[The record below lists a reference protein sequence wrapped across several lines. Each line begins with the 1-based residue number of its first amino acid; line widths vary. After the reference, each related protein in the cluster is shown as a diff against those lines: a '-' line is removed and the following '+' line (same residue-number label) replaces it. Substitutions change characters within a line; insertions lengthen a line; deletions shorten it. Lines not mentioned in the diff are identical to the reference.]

1 MDPTVSASSI
11 DVAPAV
17 GDLRSLSL
25 GKSHQLRAR
34 FRARRNRVASAMSR
48 GSRSSPASS
57 AADGEPLSNVSA
69 VDLESPRAATG
80 GRRRGPGR
88 PPVNGATRPP
98 SGAAAA
104 TATAAAVDIPRLL
117 VNGRDLSSVI
127 ADASGVVPGYFFRGA
142 APRLQDGTSAL
153 AGIATFVDLRTEE
166 ERTEERRE
174 AVAVLEGA
182 ETAAGGGC
190 GGGPAPV
197 STTGEEAVVPYL
209 PRRLGKPLPA
219 SVYLDMRSARG
230 RRRKQ
235 KVLATVAAACAADD
249 AQSRGG
255 RSAEALA
262 ANAAAAS
269 VQPSTDRTGG
279 ANVLPADA
287 AVAAGAVDADAD
299 ATAAAAAAVEQHR
312 LGSTGGAFSANT
324 GGSSSSSG
332 VSTDTELSSAGA
344 VDSTGVPAVSSA
356 VWVAVPLMASWKIG
370 RALVRPFGR
379 RDKVS
384 CMARAAVKMSGGR
397 ERIVSEMDG
406 RGLLGLNK
414 ILVDDGGE
422 GVAAALRVVLAAHL
436 PILVFCT
443 AGKDRTG
450 LISALLLAV
459 AGVDDAAIAADYARS
474 EETYLGGGP
483 EQAWY
488 AERLGLVG
496 LGLEEWM
503 ASPASVMAGTFA
515 YIRERHGSVPE
526 YLSAIGFGLSEQHA
540 LRDKLR
546 Q

>member
-1 MDPTVSASSI
+1 
-11 DVAPAV
+11 
-17 GDLRSLSL
+17 
-25 GKSHQLRAR
+25 
-34 FRARRNRVASAMSR
+34 
-48 GSRSSPASS
+48 
-57 AADGEPLSNVSA
+57 
-69 VDLESPRAATG
+69 
-80 GRRRGPGR
+80 
-88 PPVNGATRPP
+88 
-98 SGAAAA
+98 
-104 TATAAAVDIPRLL
+104 VDIPRLL
-117 VNGRDLSSVI
+117 VNGRDLASVT
-127 ADASGVVPGYFFRGA
+127 ADASGVVPGHFFRGA
-142 APRLQDGTSAL
+142 APRLQDDTSAL
-153 AGIATFVDLRTEE
+153 ASIATFVDLRTEE

-174 AVAVLEGA
+174 AVAVAEA
-182 ETAAGGGC
+182 TETAAGSGR

-209 PRRLGKPLPA
+209 PRRLRKPLPG

-235 KVLATVAAACAADD
+235 KVLATTAAACAADDAQRRKPNVLATTAAACAADD
-249 AQSRGG
+249 AQSGKG

-262 ANAAAAS
+262 ANAAAPA
-269 VQPSTDRTGG
+269 VQPSTDPTGG
-279 ANVLPADA
+279 SNVLPADA
-287 AVAAGAVDADAD
+287 AADGGVADAD
-299 ATAAAAAAVEQHR
+299 AAAAVAAAAEQHR
-312 LGSTGGAFSANT
+312 LGSAGGGFSANT
-324 GGSSSSSG
+324 GGGSSSSG
-332 VSTDTELSSAGA
+332 VSTDTELSAAGA
-344 VDSTGVPAVSSA
+344 VDATGVPAVSSA

-436 PILVFCT
+436 PVLIFCT

-459 AGVDDAAIAADYARS
+459 AGVDEAAIAADYARS

-483 EQAWY
+483 AQAWY

-503 ASPASVMAGTFA
+503 ASPASVMADTFA
-515 YIRERHGSVPE
+515 YIRARHGSVPE
-526 YLSAIGFGLSEQHA
+526 YLTAIGFGLAEQHA

>member
-1 MDPTVSASSI
+1 
-11 DVAPAV
+11 VAPAV

-25 GKSHQLRAR
+25 RKSHQLRAR
-34 FRARRNRVASAMSR
+34 FRARRHRVASAMSR
-48 GSRSSPASS
+48 SSRSSPASS
-57 AADGEPLSNVSA
+57 AADGEALSSLSA
-69 VDLESPRAATG
+69 IDLESPRAAASR
-80 GRRRGPGR
+80 RRRGPGR
-88 PPVNGATRPP
+88 PPVNGASRPP

-104 TATAAAVDIPRLL
+104 AAAAAVDIPRLL
-117 VNGRDLSSVI
+117 VNGRDLASVT
-127 ADASGVVPGYFFRGA
+127 ADASGVVPGHFFRGA
-142 APRLQDGTSAL
+142 APRLQDDTSAL
-153 AGIATFVDLRTEE
+153 ASIATFVDLRTEE

-174 AVAVLEGA
+174 AVAVAEA
-182 ETAAGGGC
+182 TETAAGSGR

-209 PRRLGKPLPA
+209 PRRLRKPLPG

-235 KVLATVAAACAADD
+235 KVLATTAAACAADD
-249 AQSRGG
+249 AQSGKG

-262 ANAAAAS
+262 ANAAAAA
-269 VQPSTDRTGG
+269 VQPSTDPTGG

-287 AVAAGAVDADAD
+287 AADGGVADAD
-299 ATAAAAAAVEQHR
+299 AAAAVAAAAEQHR
-312 LGSTGGAFSANT
+312 LGSAGGGFSANT
-324 GGSSSSSG
+324 GGGSSSSG
-332 VSTDTELSSAGA
+332 VSTDTELSAAGA
-344 VDSTGVPAVSSA
+344 VDATGVPAVSSA

-436 PILVFCT
+436 PVLIFCT

-459 AGVDDAAIAADYARS
+459 AGVDEAAIAADYARS

-483 EQAWY
+483 AQAWY

-503 ASPASVMAGTFA
+503 ASPASVMADTFA
-515 YIRERHGSVPE
+515 YIRARHGSVPE
-526 YLSAIGFGLSEQHA
+526 YLTAIGFGLAEQHA